1 MSSTAQTIHGVG
13 ERIESMVASAKN
25 EIVIHSS
32 QKDALFQGARQ
43 VEPLMAHVDA
53 EVEKGTFDIA
63 TATHIKKYV
72 HRAILQLEGMGKRAE
87 NSALEA
93 AGRLRGVNDCVAVV
107 KKLYDAHVAEE
118 ILDQQERE
126 RLLAA
131 AGAAEAGSEP
141 EEANP
146 EPEQAEAEPE
156 PERPTRKSRKPRS

>member
-43 VEPLMAHVDA
+43 IEPLMAHVDA
-53 EVEKGTFDIA
+53 EVEEGTFDIA

-93 AGRLRGVNDCVAVV
+93 AGRLRGVNDCVAVI
-107 KKLYDAHVAEE
+107 KKIYDSHIAEE

-126 RLLAA
+126 RLTAA
-131 AGAAEAGSEP
+131 ASAPAAAEETAEASASEP
-141 EEANP
+141 AAEESSTE
-146 EPEQAEAEPE
+146 EPAAPVK
-156 PERPTRKSRKPRS
+156 RTKR